1 MENNLNSRSLG
12 SFVKMRSAIDCK
24 LEITQKKGD
33 NNETIRMV
41 WDRDKENYYLSVIDI
56 VSILSESKDGKT
68 YWWVLKHRLKN

>member
-1 MENNLNSRSLG
+1 MSQRDLSKKGWAISLG
-12 SFVKMRSAIDCK
+12 LF
-24 LEITQKKGD
+24 

-68 YWWVLKHRLKN
+68 YWRVLKHRLKN